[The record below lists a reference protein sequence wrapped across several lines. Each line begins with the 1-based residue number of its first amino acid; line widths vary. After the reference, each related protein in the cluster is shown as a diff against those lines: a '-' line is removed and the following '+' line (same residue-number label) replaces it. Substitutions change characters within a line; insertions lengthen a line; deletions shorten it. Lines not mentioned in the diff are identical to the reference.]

1 MRFDELDAGTGW
13 PLAGW
18 YVVQIISPSLDSKFI
33 EHIRD
38 PAFPCVGAKSALTK
52 GHMRVLLAR
61 DFCSAWDDLPIHQ
74 AVARIAS
81 DYAADPIPFQSL
93 AVIFEKDVDLS
104 EAEFEKILWT
114 KLQSLSD
121 KDDWLGYP
129 LDARVSAD
137 PDDPHFSL
145 SFGGEAFFVVGLHP
159 KASRPARRFERPV
172 LVFNLHAQFE
182 RLREEGRYERLRE
195 AILARDVA
203 LAGDIN
209 PMLAE
214 HGTISEARQYSGR
227 AVGENWRCPFAP
239 RSRPADGECDDA

>member
-1 MRFDELDAGTGW
+1 MTSTTLDH
-13 PLAGW
+13 PLA
-18 YVVQIISPSLDSKFI
+18 QTFLD
-33 EHIRD
+33 HIRD
-38 PAFPCVGAKSALTK
+38 AAFPCVGAKSALAK
-52 GHMRVLLAR
+52 GQMRILIAR
-61 DFCSAWDDLPIHQ
+61 DFASAWDDLPIHRS
-74 AVARIAS
+74 VARLAH
-81 DYAADPIPFQSL
+81 DYAADPVPFQSL
-93 AVIFEKDVDLS
+93 AVIFEQEADLT
-104 EAEFEKILWT
+104 EAEFEKGLWT

-159 KASRPARRFERPV
+159 NASRPARRFMRPV

-182 RLREEGRYERLRE
+182 RLREEGRYEKLRG

-209 PMLAE
+209 PMLAL

-227 AVGENWRCPFAP
+227 AVGEGWKCPFAE
-239 RSRPADGECDDA
+239 RAARPSQDLI